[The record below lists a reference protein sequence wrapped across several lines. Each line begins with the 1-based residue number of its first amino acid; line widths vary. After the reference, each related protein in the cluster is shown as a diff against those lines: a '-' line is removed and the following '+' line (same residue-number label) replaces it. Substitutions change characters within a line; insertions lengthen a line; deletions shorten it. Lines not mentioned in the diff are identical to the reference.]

1 MPPAPQRASSHPTT
15 TTSTST
21 SHPST
26 RTSVRRNLFQSQL
39 SRRGGGDSQPSS
51 HTHSRSTSQ
60 SSLSHH
66 RPTTSSTSTSA
77 ETLRLDIDLD
87 VNRMGP
93 EPTDIVIRDKNGDF
107 EVLAMQSLED
117 DDDSGGGGGG
127 GGFRGLGE
135 EGEEGE
141 RKFFWGW
148 MDGWEGRAN
157 LRLGVDERQ
166 RLADAVK
173 HHQRDRNRAPSE
185 PAELYEAV
193 RASLRAKT
201 AALAEDNW
209 MFEAEPETVIR

>member
-1 MPPAPQRASSHPTT
+1 MPPAPQRASSHPS
-15 TTSTST
+15 TSTSAST

-39 SRRGGGDSQPSS
+39 SRRGGESMSSS

-117 DDDSGGGGGG
+117 DDSGGGE
-127 GGFRGLGE
+127 GGFRGMGE

-141 RKFFWGW
+141 H
-148 MDGWEGRAN
+148 A
-157 LRLGVDERQ
+157 GVEERQ

-185 PAELYEAV
+185 PADRLAVSRCSLCGGEKEMELRMIYEAV

>member
-141 RKFFWGW
+141 HWR
-148 MDGWEGRAN
+148 MRLNIISEIEIERRAN
-157 LRLGVDERQ
+157 LLNYTKLCELACARRL
-166 RLADAVK
+166 RL
-173 HHQRDRNRAPSE
+173 
-185 PAELYEAV
+185 
-193 RASLRAKT
+193 
-201 AALAEDNW
+201 
-209 MFEAEPETVIR
+209 